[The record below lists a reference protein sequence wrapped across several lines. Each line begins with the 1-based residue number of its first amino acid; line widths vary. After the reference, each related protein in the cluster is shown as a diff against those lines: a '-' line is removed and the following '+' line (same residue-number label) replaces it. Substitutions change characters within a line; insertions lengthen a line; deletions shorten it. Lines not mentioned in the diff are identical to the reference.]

1 MIDKLLLS
9 LGYQFSS
16 YEVASEILKILAFLK
31 LNVKL
36 IKIVSELYLEINP
49 FRRLV
54 YRRVMPKA
62 ERLSEK

>member
-16 YEVASEILKILAFLK
+16 YEVASEMLKILAFLK

-36 IKIVSELYLEINP
+36 IKIV
-49 FRRLV
+49 
-54 YRRVMPKA
+54 
-62 ERLSEK
+62 